1 MEPDPAARRTTAASV
16 VGLLASALFTFFAV
30 ATTQAK
36 TIRAGS
42 PWQDDPYDAVVS
54 FTQFAVPAL
63 CVFIVLRALVGYG
76 GTHSTVRNAQL
87 LRASALCAALVGMT
101 ALADWV
107 ALLLRADRQ
116 RWNHSTPWLVFALG
130 VVSTAVVVHGVM
142 LRRAFRVTPWRAA
155 DVGEDWLA
163 DAVRGLHRVGRRW
176 PSLAP
181 VTTRLASET
190 TVRLIRGHLVP
201 VALLLGL
208 VAALGIVGA
217 LAVGE
222 GWTDPWLIAWALFIE
237 VASYFSFCMVVN
249 ALLVLVRRPPL
260 SRGRRATELAVVSGC
275 LAVGVA
281 VALRGPL
288 WRVLHGG
295 EVDKVTQLWQ
305 LTGGA
310 GLLVGLLV
318 LPFAFVVRRD
328 GRASPDPDY

>member
-1 MEPDPAARRTTAASV
+1 MTLPTARSTPAAVA
-16 VGLLASALFTFFAV
+16 VGLLASAVFTPFAV
-30 ATTQAK
+30 VTTQVQ
-36 TIRAGS
+36 TVRTGS

-101 ALADWV
+101 VLADWV
-107 ALLLRADRQ
+107 AVLLRADRQ
-116 RWNHSTPWLVFALG
+116 LWDHSTPWLVVALG
-130 VVSTAVVVHGVM
+130 GVSTAVVAHGV
-142 LRRAFRVTPWRAA
+142 LLGRAFRVTPWRAA
-155 DVGEDWLA
+155 SVGEDWLA
-163 DAVRGLHRVGRRW
+163 DAVRGLHRIGRRW

-181 VTTRLASET
+181 VTARLASGT
-190 TVRLIRGHLVP
+190 MVCFVRRHLVP
-201 VALLLGL
+201 VAVLLSL

-237 VASYFSFCMVVN
+237 VTSYFSFCMVAN
-249 ALLVLVRRPPL
+249 ALLMLVRRPPL
-260 SRGRRATELAVVSGC
+260 SRGRRAIELAVVSGC

-281 VALRGPL
+281 VALRAPL
-288 WRVLHGG
+288 WRALHGG
-295 EVDKVTQLWQ
+295 KVDTVTQLWQ

-318 LPFAFVVRRD
+318 LPFAFGVRRD
-328 GRASPDPDY
+328 PRPSRHPDY